1 MLSINVQKAKY
12 THAMNKK
19 SWMEALLK
27 HTKTRMQ
34 CVSEG
39 GRADCNDFALHIA
52 VAEAAESKDLC
63 KLVRIVVVYLQS
75 LEIGDL
81 FDDGVFNGKLAIR

>member
-1 MLSINVQKAKY
+1 
-12 THAMNKK
+12 
-19 SWMEALLK
+19 MEALLK
-27 HTKTRMQ
+27 HTKPRTQ
-34 CVSEG
+34 GVSEG

-52 VAEAAESKDLC
+52 VAEAPEPKDLC
-63 KLVRIVVVYLQS
+63 EFVRIVVVHLEA